1 MPSFFYSAA
10 MAEEQDRET
19 TLRWLIEPP
28 GAGEVRVFIE
38 RGEGAEISDEARQAL
53 EKLMD
58 ELNAAEVAGYMA
70 PTIGLAPSMNMTTC
84 VATKMFTMRRSQSW
98 FTRCP
103 PSPSLTNTTARLW
116 A

>member
-10 MAEEQDRET
+10 MAEEQDREA
-19 TLRWLIEPP
+19 TLRWLREPP

-70 PTIGLAPSMNMTTC
+70 PTIGLAPSMNIFAASIQLDYGMC
-84 VATKMFTMRRSQSW
+84 GKKKKCS
-98 FTRCP
+98 
-103 PSPSLTNTTARLW
+103 
-116 A
+116 